1 MSDQPTKR
9 DRSSP
14 FSQESSFGDI
24 DSFLDFG
31 DNSFL
36 TSPAVN
42 PSTLQRPSFS
52 TSSPSSAQSTPSTTS
67 EFPAPSHPYGLHLQ
81 QTDVLGLDIGENFF
95 GENQAFMQ
103 LDSDS
108 STPTHSANSSLPPYF
123 YPEQPATTTAETM
136 SQGISPLMTIG
147 ELDSAPVKMETS
159 PPAPTVIRPQPQRMN
174 YYPGYHQE
182 MYNENMRALQAQ
194 KLARQKAAAA
204 APPRAAPH
212 PQQEKID
219 ALLDSFRSTG
229 SPTTLNKSQND
240 LLPHIARMKKEE
252 DEMDEDE
259 RLLASEEGKKL
270 SSKERRQLRNK
281 VSARAFRS
289 RRKEYISQLEAE
301 VAKKTQE
308 AELAKDS
315 ARRLEE
321 ENARL
326 RGFSEMLMK
335 HAAFQEFL
343 KDITAPLTNPQ
354 SIPQPQPRTV
364 APTAVEPIPTFNPSR
379 DHNPNTTTEEQWPLA
394 YNNWNN
400 TSHVYSVEVPEFPAI
415 QDLDGK
421 MTFEEDYTITDGFF
435 SRIRDEK
442 ASIQFDRMDEE
453 EEEEMYQPPEN
464 IEDLYSEV
472 ESEKEKNLD
481 ELFPGVGVNSLL
493 ERLELI
499 AGGSARPEDLFDI
512 QQEEVPAVTESSPRI
527 ESETCR
533 ESNRMLEAA
542 EGVYRR
548 IGLAVGGQ

>member
-42 PSTLQRPSFS
+42 PSNLHRPSFS
-52 TSSPSSAQSTPSTTS
+52 ASPVSSTQSTPSMRQATTLAS

-81 QTDVLGLDIGENFF
+81 QTDVLGLDIGDNFF
-95 GENQAFMQ
+95 GDNQAFMQ

-108 STPTHSANSSLPPYF
+108 SASTQSANSALPPYF

-147 ELDSAPVKMETS
+147 ELDSAPVKMETT
-159 PPAPTVIRPQPQRMN
+159 PPAPTVIRPQPQRIN

-182 MYNENMRALQAQ
+182 MYNENMRAMQAQ
-194 KLARQKAAAA
+194 KLARQKAEAAP
-204 APPRAAPH
+204 PPRAAPH

-229 SPTTLNKSQND
+229 SSTALNKSQND

-289 RRKEYISQLEAE
+289 RRK
-301 VAKKTQE
+301 
-308 AELAKDS
+308 
-315 ARRLEE
+315 
-321 ENARL
+321 
-326 RGFSEMLMK
+326 GM
-335 HAAFQEFL
+335 HAL
-343 KDITAPLTNPQ
+343 
-354 SIPQPQPRTV
+354 
-364 APTAVEPIPTFNPSR
+364 
-379 DHNPNTTTEEQWPLA
+379 
-394 YNNWNN
+394 
-400 TSHVYSVEVPEFPAI
+400 
-415 QDLDGK
+415 
-421 MTFEEDYTITDGFF
+421 
-435 SRIRDEK
+435 
-442 ASIQFDRMDEE
+442 
-453 EEEEMYQPPEN
+453 
-464 IEDLYSEV
+464 
-472 ESEKEKNLD
+472 
-481 ELFPGVGVNSLL
+481 
-493 ERLELI
+493 
-499 AGGSARPEDLFDI
+499 
-512 QQEEVPAVTESSPRI
+512 
-527 ESETCR
+527 
-533 ESNRMLEAA
+533 
-542 EGVYRR
+542 
-548 IGLAVGGQ
+548 

>member
-1 MSDQPTKR
+1 MSDQPMKR

-14 FSQESSFGDI
+14 FSHESSFGDI

-31 DNSFL
+31 DNSFF

-42 PSTLQRPSFS
+42 TSTLQRPSFS

-81 QTDVLGLDIGENFF
+81 QTDVLGLDIGEKFF

-103 LDSDS
+103 LDNDS
-108 STPTHSANSSLPPYF
+108 STLTHSSNSSLPPYF
-123 YPEQPATTTAETM
+123 YPERPATTTAETM

-147 ELDSAPVKMETS
+147 ELGSAPVKMETS
-159 PPAPTVIRPQPQRMN
+159 PAPTVIRPQPQRMN

-182 MYNENMRALQAQ
+182 MYNENVRALQAQ

-204 APPRAAPH
+204 APPRATPH
-212 PQQEKID
+212 PQQDKID

-229 SPTTLNKSQND
+229 SPATLNKSQND

-308 AELAKDS
+308 AEVAKDS

-354 SIPQPQPRTV
+354 SIAQSQPRTV
-364 APTAVEPIPTFNPSR
+364 APTAVEPIPTPTFNPFR

-400 TSHVYSVEVPEFPAI
+400 TSHVYSVEVPDFPAI

-421 MTFEEDYTITDGFF
+421 MTFEEDYTIADGFF

-442 ASIQFDRMDEE
+442 ASIQFDHMDEE
-453 EEEEMYQPPEN
+453 EEETYQPPEN
-464 IEDLYSEV
+464 IEDLYVEV
-472 ESEKEKNLD
+472 ESEKERNLD

-533 ESNRMLEAA
+533 VSNRMLEAA